1 MPAMPAAPDQ
11 ERTEIEPVEPVDRN
25 FTPKSENVMLQ
36 YARTKILVR

>member
-11 ERTEIEPVEPVDRN
+11 ERTEIEPVDRN

>member
-25 FTPKSENVMLQ
+25 FIPKSENIMRLSMSG
-36 YARTKILVR
+36 RIFL